1 MNSVFLSPNKYN
13 TSLDHLVHSIPNT
26 SKKQFLN
33 TNLNNLANLPTARTW
48 FSKYL
53 LKFIQTNS
61 STSRL
66 SKKIKSRKKKKK
78 MKTQITNK
86 TNIGRMTTISK
97 KISKS
102 MRNKMRKVS
111 TTKKA
116 STLKKTKMNMHK
128 IRKITMNK

>member
-13 TSLDHLVHSIPNT
+13 TSQDHLAHSIPNS
-26 SKKQFLN
+26 SKKLFLN

-78 MKTQITNK
+78 MKTQITKK

-128 IRKITMNK
+128 IRRITMNK

>member
-13 TSLDHLVHSIPNT
+13 TSQDHLAHSIPNT
-26 SKKQFLN
+26 SKKLFLN

-48 FSKYL
+48 FSKYH

-78 MKTQITNK
+78 MKTQITK
-86 TNIGRMTTISK
+86 KTTISK

-128 IRKITMNK
+128 IRRITMNK

>member
-13 TSLDHLVHSIPNT
+13 TSQDHLAHSIPNS
-26 SKKQFLN
+26 SKKLFLN

-48 FSKYL
+48 FSKYH

-78 MKTQITNK
+78 MKTQITKK

-102 MRNKMRKVS
+102 MRKVS

-116 STLKKTKMNMHK
+116 STLKRTKMNMHK
-128 IRKITMNK
+128 IRRITMNK

>member
-13 TSLDHLVHSIPNT
+13 TSQDHLAHSIPNT
-26 SKKQFLN
+26 NKKLFLN

-78 MKTQITNK
+78 MKTKITNK

-97 KISKS
+97 KIGKS

-128 IRKITMNK
+128 IRRITMNK

>member
-13 TSLDHLVHSIPNT
+13 TSQDHLVHSISNN
-26 SKKQFLN
+26 SKKLFLN

-48 FSKYL
+48 FSKYR

-66 SKKIKSRKKKKK
+66 SKKIKSRKKK

-86 TNIGRMTTISK
+86 TNIGRTTTISK
-97 KISKS
+97 KINKS

-128 IRKITMNK
+128 IRRFKMNK